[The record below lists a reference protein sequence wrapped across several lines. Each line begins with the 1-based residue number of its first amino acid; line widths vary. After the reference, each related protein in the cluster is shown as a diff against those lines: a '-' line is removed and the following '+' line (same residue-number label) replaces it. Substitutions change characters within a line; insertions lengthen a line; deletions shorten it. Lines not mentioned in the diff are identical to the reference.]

1 MNYKEKTMKDTQTL
15 IHDPGLLNNKLD
27 FAKIEAELTELVGI
41 SADSFQGRPLILN
54 RVVIV
59 VGFFNRET
67 LSAEAMA
74 SSEAAN
80 GQ

>member
-1 MNYKEKTMKDTQTL
+1 MKDTQTL

-59 VGFFNRET
+59 VGFFNREM